1 MFCISISSG
10 YGDSTWHNGS
20 IVERKEIVRGGG
32 WFFFFCPMAMAMAM
46 AMAEL
51 IIA

>member
-32 WFFFFCPMAMAMAM
+32 VVLFFLPDGDGDGDGDG
-46 AMAEL
+46 
-51 IIA
+51 